1 MMPTITKNIHW
12 RYALLTVLRLRKTG
26 GLVEED
32 VLQALK
38 ITLRPPSSPT
48 AATPDLINQI
58 RFFMSD
64 EDEPSVRKG
73 HIEYARNNALSPIAV
88 GSWNCECL
96 MRAYENIS
104 DRRGTGGYYTAE
116 DHYLTTPPMK
126 RRGRNSHVHIQTSF
140 TVQYARGLPY
150 RMCVIP
156 QPRHPGDM
164 RLSGLE
170 VLSLLLLAIESYTN
184 APNERFHM
192 VRVFAVDSFSVRRLS
207 ARIPSAYICT
217 LLQSVKKAAPDE
229 PDGEITL
236 EQTPYFDLSND
247 QELENILT
255 VLLEDEAKRMKQ
267 PELDSDLDF

>member
-116 DHYLTTPPMK
+116 
-126 RRGRNSHVHIQTSF
+126 
-140 TVQYARGLPY
+140 
-150 RMCVIP
+150 
-156 QPRHPGDM
+156 
-164 RLSGLE
+164 
-170 VLSLLLLAIESYTN
+170 
-184 APNERFHM
+184 
-192 VRVFAVDSFSVRRLS
+192 
-207 ARIPSAYICT
+207 
-217 LLQSVKKAAPDE
+217 
-229 PDGEITL
+229 
-236 EQTPYFDLSND
+236 
-247 QELENILT
+247 
-255 VLLEDEAKRMKQ
+255 
-267 PELDSDLDF
+267 